1 MVRSVSSRLVR
12 LLDVLISGDEPVN
25 VNALAQILGTSR
37 RTIFRELEHVDE
49 VLSRYNLKMDSVSG
63 KGLRLICSAE
73 EKQKLS
79 QALHEQS
86 TILPG
91 NRKERHLC
99 LLLALLSNSG
109 VIQKLF
115 FYADDLEV
123 SEATLSS
130 DLDELEPF
138 LAEYT
143 IMLIRKSGQGV
154 YAVGAEEN
162 IRRAMITAL
171 LRDGESSKD
180 AYSQNF
186 GYPPEYIEYG
196 VRELFKQF
204 KVKLDW
210 MTNESS
216 EMFCVFL
223 MIMVERVEKGLFI
236 TEHDF
241 LTTAADDP
249 LELPEKAD
257 GFQWALADFLADGIE
272 CYFTL
277 NLPQAERRGITMQI
291 STCRAKQ
298 YSPVEIESP
307 ENREFVASLTLQMIE
322 AFDPHLAPVLKTN
335 ERLVEGLQRHMYPA
349 LSRLK
354 GKVALQDPFKGALD
368 RQYPELYVKTIGAVK
383 ALEKIVHVPVPQ
395 SEISFIAIHFYAAF
409 FALGEK
415 NIRKRTL
422 RAGVVCV
429 AGVGISYMVAS
440 QIRKRY
446 VGELEI
452 TICGWND
459 YEAWEKTDFLVST
472 LALDVQNKAV
482 LYVHTIL
489 DDTDHQNI
497 RNMINTLAF
506 VEKTSAGTATRL
518 SLGQRIN
525 TAIPILEQINKL
537 IAGFTV
543 LTIADSCTFKE
554 LAWFCADYAGKTPE
568 DVQNIQQKLVERE
581 AMSSQVITDM
591 HIVLLHTR
599 CMGVNDP
606 LFVIVK
612 PESGVF
618 FDAYFHGAKSCVLML
633 LPSQCPYEMTQ
644 MMGNISAALVETPA
658 FLDAVY
664 SGNAPLIRTILE
676 AELSDSVAQ
685 YCIEK
690 IKQ

>member
-12 LLDVLISGDEPVN
+12 LLDVLISGDEPVS

-37 RTIFRELEHVDE
+37 RTIFRELERVDE

-63 KGLRLICSAE
+63 KGLQLVCSAE
-73 EKQKLS
+73 EKQKLF
-79 QALHEQS
+79 QALHEQR

-99 LLLALLSNSG
+99 LLIALLSNSG
-109 VIQKLF
+109 VIQKLC
-115 FYADDLEV
+115 FYADDLGV
-123 SEATLSS
+123 SESTLSS

-138 LAEYT
+138 LAEHA

-204 KVKLDW
+204 KMKLDW
-210 MTNESS
+210 MTNESA

-241 LTTAADDP
+241 LTTAVDDP
-249 LELPEKAD
+249 LPEKAD
-257 GFQWALADFLADGIE
+257 GFQWDLADFLVDGIE
-272 CYFTL
+272 HYFTVS
-277 NLPQAERRGITMQI
+277 LPQAERRDIAMQI
-291 STCRAKQ
+291 SACRAKQ

-307 ENREFVASLTLQMIE
+307 ENREFVASLTFQMIE

-368 RQYPELYVKTIGAVK
+368 RQYPELYVKTMGAVK
-383 ALEKIVHVPVPQ
+383 ALEKILNVPVPQ
-395 SEISFIAIHFYAAF
+395 SELSFIAIHFYAAF

-446 VGELEI
+446 AGELEI

-472 LALDVQNKAV
+472 LPLDIQNKAV

-506 VEKTSAGTATRL
+506 VEKTSAGTVTRL

-525 TAIPILEQINKL
+525 TAIPILEQTNKL
-537 IAGFTV
+537 ITGFTV
-543 LTIADSCTFKE
+543 LTIADSCTFEE
-554 LAWFCADYAGKTPE
+554 LVWFCAEYAGKTAE
-568 DVQNIQQKLVERE
+568 NVQNIQQKLVERE

-591 HIVLLHTR
+591 NIVLLHTR
-599 CMGVNDP
+599 CMDVSDP

-612 PESGVF
+612 PESNVF
-618 FDAYFHGAKSCVLML
+618 SGAYFHGAKSCVLML

-644 MMGNISAALVETPA
+644 IMGNISAALVETPA

-664 SGNAPLIRTILE
+664 SGNALLIRTILE